1 MAYLGAMEVMTSG
14 IAAQIRA
21 ELAKRKMTLGELSE
35 KTGLSQ
41 ASISRKVSME
51 SRGLTAID
59 LHKIATALDLP
70 VSELYRRAETEKVP
84 A

>member
-1 MAYLGAMEVMTSG
+1 MNVMTTG

-35 KTGLSQ
+35 RTGISQ
-41 ASISRKVSME
+41 PSISRKVSIE
-51 SRGLTAID
+51 SRGLTALD
-59 LHKIATALDLP
+59 LHKIATALEMP
-70 VSELYRRAETEKVP
+70 VSELYRRAETETIS